1 MYCHRR
7 PISRDSQ
14 SVDSVE
20 STDDFLVRLDEKLRQ
35 RNERLGRRLQ
45 AWAELLDVA
54 GWCVALDCPG
64 DGLWLSGNAERELQ
78 RTGKMPS
85 TWGDLMGGIPKELIH
100 HSSVGCLI
108 WSGQTEGHALATS
121 RPAAVLTRRESEV
134 MSWLQQGKTTPEI
147 AIILGCAIRTVE
159 THLANLY
166 RKLGVRSRAAVIL
179 KISNPI
185 H

>member
-1 MYCHRR
+1 MLAG
-7 PISRDSQ
+7 P
-14 SVDSVE
+14 
-20 STDDFLVRLDEKLRQ
+20 DDFLVRLDEKLRQ

-64 DGLWLSGNAERELQ
+64 DGLWLSGNAERERQ

-85 TWGDLMGGIPKELIH
+85 TWGDLMGGISKEAIH
-100 HSSVGCLI
+100 HSGKGILI
-108 WSGQTEGHALATS
+108 WSGQTEGHAAPTS
-121 RPAAVLTRRESEV
+121 RPTAVLTRRESEV

-166 RKLGVRSRAAVIL
+166 RKLGVKTHAAVIL
-179 KISNPI
+179 NPPNPAS
-185 H
+185 